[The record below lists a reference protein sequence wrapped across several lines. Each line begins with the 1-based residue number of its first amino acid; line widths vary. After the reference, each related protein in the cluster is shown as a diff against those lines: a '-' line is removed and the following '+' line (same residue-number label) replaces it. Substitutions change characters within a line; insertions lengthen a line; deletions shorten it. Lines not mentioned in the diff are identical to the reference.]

1 MGGSCP
7 LAVRLAVAVRAGWGG
22 EGEGKCHEESCHGHV
37 IEGTTARASLQ
48 GRFDSGT
55 IHGVR
60 SLFRAPRGRAEVVF
74 DYAQVVLGSVLVGL
88 GTNWFFVPNKVV
100 SGGVTGIAIILH
112 YVLGT
117 PVGLVV
123 LALNLP
129 LLWLGWRYVG
139 GMRFFSRTL
148 VSILVLSPTIDLTA
162 PWLTPPTSDRLL
174 VICYG
179 GLLDGLGMGLV
190 FRGRGTTGG
199 TDVLA
204 RLAHRHLGV
213 GIGQALLAFNV
224 VIFAGAAFIF
234 GAEPVMVALAL
245 AFVSA
250 RVLDLVQS
258 GFSVARTA
266 LIIASQPRLV
276 MDAVFARLGRGVT
289 VLDALGGYSGE
300 PRPVLMVVVAAHEVG
315 RLKRLVAEVDPKAF
329 VAIVPAQEVLGEG
342 FAPHVREEKG

>member
-1 MGGSCP
+1 MK
-7 LAVRLAVAVRAGWGG
+7 A
-22 EGEGKCHEESCHGHV
+22 
-37 IEGTTARASLQ
+37 
-48 GRFDSGT
+48 
-55 IHGVR
+55 
-60 SLFRAPRGRAEVVF
+60 LFRAPRGRAEVVF

-100 SGGVTGIAIILH
+100 SGGVTGIAIICH
-112 YVLGT
+112 YVFKT
-117 PVGLVV
+117 PVGVVV

-129 LLWLGWRYVG
+129 LLWLGWRFVG
-139 GMRFFSRTL
+139 GMRFFVRTV
-148 VSILVLSPTIDLTA
+148 VSVLVLSATIDLTA
-162 PWLTPPTSDRLL
+162 PLLTPPTQDRLL

-204 RLAHRHLGV
+204 RIAHRYLGV
-213 GIGQALLAFNV
+213 GIGQALLAINV
-224 VIFAGAAFIF
+224 VIFGGAAFIF

-266 LIIASQPRLV
+266 LIIAAQPRAV

-289 VLDALGGYSGE
+289 VLDGIGGYTGE
-300 PRPVLMVVVAAHEVG
+300 ARPVLMVVVAAHEVG
-315 RLKRLVAEVDPKAF
+315 RLKRLVAEVDPRAF
-329 VAIVPAQEVLGEG
+329 VTILPAQEVLGEG
-342 FAPHVREEKG
+342 FAAHSREEKG